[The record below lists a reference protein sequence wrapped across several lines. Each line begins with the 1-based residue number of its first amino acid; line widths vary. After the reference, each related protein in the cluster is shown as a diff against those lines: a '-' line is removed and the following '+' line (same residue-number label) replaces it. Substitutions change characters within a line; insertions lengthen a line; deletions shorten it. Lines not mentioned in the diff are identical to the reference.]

1 MEKIRERK
9 GKRKGKRR
17 SKRAK
22 RKKTLADK
30 DGECRR

>member
-9 GKRKGKRR
+9 GKRKGKIR